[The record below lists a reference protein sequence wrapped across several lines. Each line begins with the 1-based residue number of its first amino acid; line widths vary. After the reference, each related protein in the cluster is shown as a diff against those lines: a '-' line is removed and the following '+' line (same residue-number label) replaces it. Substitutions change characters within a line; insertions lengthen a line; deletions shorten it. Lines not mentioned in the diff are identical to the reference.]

1 MNADWVNS
9 KNAIDEVGCI
19 HTIQGYDLNYVGVI
33 IGKELRYDIEK
44 EKICIDKEKYYDR
57 SGYMGIRD
65 KKELELYIIN
75 IYKTPFDKRNQRNLY
90 ICSR

>member
-44 EKICIDKEKYYDR
+44 EKICIDKEKDYER

-65 KKELELYIIN
+65 KKRAGAIYHKYIQN
-75 IYKTPFDKRNQRNLY
+75 PLFDKRNQRIL
-90 ICSR
+90 I